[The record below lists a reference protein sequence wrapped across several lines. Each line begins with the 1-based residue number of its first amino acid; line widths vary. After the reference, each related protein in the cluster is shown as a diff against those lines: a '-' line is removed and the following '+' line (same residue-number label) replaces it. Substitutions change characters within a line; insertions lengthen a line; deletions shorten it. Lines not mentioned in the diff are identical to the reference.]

1 MLQNSNN
8 TTMSRYFRFIDDISA
23 SLPDNY
29 MDSDSS
35 DQEGPLI
42 SEDTTEIINAPIEI
56 ITVSA
61 SDDEHDESGDNL
73 PALSAAEVFEELGDP
88 VESGDEG
95 SGEPKKRY
103 NRVDQEGAL
112 DQEDEDDFFFFFNY
126 FSCFWGL
133 LAQCTTCFIF
143 FCMGHFQLSH
153 TY

>member
-8 TTMSRYFRFIDDISA
+8 TTMSRYFRFLDDISA

-61 SDDEHDESGDNL
+61 SDDEQDESGDNL
-73 PALSAAEVFEELGDP
+73 PLLSAA
-88 VESGDEG
+88 
-95 SGEPKKRY
+95 
-103 NRVDQEGAL
+103 
-112 DQEDEDDFFFFFNY
+112 
-126 FSCFWGL
+126 
-133 LAQCTTCFIF
+133 
-143 FCMGHFQLSH
+143 
-153 TY
+153 